1 MKAKLLDGTKIAAEI
16 RERTAADVAEM
27 KAAHGFAP
35 GLVVIQIG
43 SVPEST
49 AYVNMKEKAAVK
61 AGFLSRAVRLQDNVS
76 EEELIKNI
84 KAQNDDPAIDGIL
97 IQLPLP
103 GHIDETK
110 VLSAVAVEKDADGF
124 NPYNTGI
131 LCSADFG
138 YIAPATPVGILE
150 LIRRTGIEIKG
161 KNAVVLG
168 RSNIVGKPVA
178 MLLLKEHAT
187 VTICHSRTMNLPEVT
202 SRADILVAAIG
213 RALMVTGDYI
223 KDGAVVID
231 VGVNYTEDVAKV
243 REVYKDYPEYIE
255 PFEKK
260 GYTYFGDV
268 HFPQAA
274 EKAGWITPVPG
285 GVGPMTIASLL
296 QNTLTL
302 ARRRRLGEKI

>member
-1 MKAKLLDGTKIAAEI
+1 MKARLLDGTKIAAEI
-16 RERTAADVAEM
+16 RERIAAGVAQL
-27 KAAHGFAP
+27 KAAHGFVP
-35 GLVVIQIG
+35 GLAVIQIG

-61 AGFLSRAVRLQDNVS
+61 AGFLSRAVRLQEDSS

-84 KAQNDDPAIDGIL
+84 KIQNDDPAIDGIL
-97 IQLPLP
+97 VQLPLP
-103 GHIDETK
+103 NHIDETK

-131 LCSADFG
+131 LSSADSG

-202 SRADILVAAIG
+202 SHADILVVAIG

-231 VGVNYTEDVAKV
+231 VGVNYTEDAAKV
-243 REVYKDYPEYIE
+243 RGVYKDYPEYVE

-302 ARRRRLGEKI
+302 ARRRRLRENI

>member
-1 MKAKLLDGTKIAAEI
+1 MKAQLLGGTKIAAEI
-16 RERTAADVAEM
+16 RERIAEEVAEL
-27 KAAHGFAP
+27 KAAHGFVP
-35 GLVVIQIG
+35 GLAVIQIG

-61 AGFLSRAVRLQDNVS
+61 AGFLSRAVRLPDDVS

-84 KAQNDDPAIDGIL
+84 RAQNDDPAIDGIL
-97 IQLPLP
+97 VQLPLP
-103 GHIDETK
+103 KHIDETK

-131 LCSADFG
+131 LSSADSG

-202 SRADILVAAIG
+202 SRADILVVAIG

-231 VGVNYTEDVAKV
+231 VGVNYTEDAAKV
-243 REVYKDYPEYIE
+243 KEVYKDYPEYVAT
-255 PFEKK
+255 FEKK

-302 ARRRRLGEKI
+302 ARRRRLGE